1 MPSLYDINQEILS
14 CVDAE
19 TGELIDF
26 ERFENLQI
34 ERNQKIESVA
44 LWIKDLSAEAVA
56 YKAEKDAFAE
66 REKAAK
72 NKIESLKKW
81 LLFALEGQKF
91 STTKCAVSFRRS
103 EQVEIIDL
111 EAVPKELV
119 TETVEIKPD
128 KMAIKALLKGGQT
141 VNGCQLIENYNTQV
155 K

>member
-1 MPSLYDINQEILS
+1 MASLYSIDQEILS
-14 CVDAE
+14 CIDIE
-19 TGELIDF
+19 TGEVIDV
-26 ERFENLQI
+26 EALNSLMMQRE
-34 ERNQKIESVA
+34 QKIESVA
-44 LWIKDLSAEAVA
+44 LWIKNLQADAIAF
-56 YKAEKDAFAE
+56 KAEKDAFSE
-66 REKAAK
+66 REKSAK

-103 EQVEIIDL
+103 EQVEILDL

-128 KMAIKALLKGGQT
+128 KMAIKALLKDGQT
-141 VNGCQLIENYNTQV
+141 VNGCQLVENYNTQI